1 MMSPVEPVA
10 SEPRIFVGQVP
21 TDKTEEDLFQLFLPF
36 GRIRNL
42 HLIREGP
49 EGKSRGCAMVLFDRW
64 SEAEAA
70 IEAHDGKT
78 VLDGRTL
85 VVKVASPRR
94 QPSETGIAPK
104 KLFIGQVLCSVS
116 CFVIA
121 HLYSAIL
128 CGLLQLAGLHATCS
142 TLHALIKTRYSHTE
156 AAFCEPVLFTLLQQ
170 SPFLSFLSVL
180 PRYHHGPYLRACGF

>member
-1 MMSPVEPVA
+1 MLSSVEPVA

-104 KLFIGQVLCSVS
+104 KLFIGQVPTPT
-116 CFVIA
+116 
-121 HLYSAIL
+121 
-128 CGLLQLAGLHATCS
+128 G
-142 TLHALIKTRYSHTE
+142 
-156 AAFCEPVLFTLLQQ
+156 
-170 SPFLSFLSVL
+170 
-180 PRYHHGPYLRACGF
+180 